1 MQLDLSE
8 VVSRARKRAKGSGGK
23 AQSVRY
29 QEVRIGHRVITQSG
43 KVEFE
48 AMSGRTRV
56 GFKEFDYED
65 VDD

>member
-1 MQLDLSE
+1 MDFSE
-8 VVSRARKRAKGSGGK
+8 VVSRARKRVKGSGGK
-23 AQSVRY
+23 AKSVRY

-48 AMSGRTRV
+48 GMSGRTRV